1 MSAWPALGCVV
12 LFLLPFAAGGLFAA
26 VMAVRAARSGDWAQ
40 AGFLGIFALTFGGVG
55 LGGIAAVL
63 AGRRRVE
70 EGLARE
76 ARYPDAPWLWRED
89 WASRRI
95 TDASR
100 TEMWSAWI
108 FTALWNLVSIPSAAL
123 AVRAALN
130 EGNRA
135 ALIALFF
142 PAVGMG
148 LLVWA
153 ARATLRYRRY
163 GVSRL
168 DLATLPAV
176 VGHSLEGTLRTPDG
190 LHPAEGFRL
199 VLTCIRRATTGSGD
213 DRSTSETVLWQEEQ
227 QAACA
232 GVTIPVEFAI
242 PADAAPCDPG
252 KASDRTLW
260 RLDVTADVPGVDY
273 AATFEVPV
281 FRTAESDR
289 PLTEAER
296 AAVARSALPGDYR
309 QPPGSPIRVS
319 TTRRGT
325 EIYYPPARN
334 PGVAAGLTVFLGIW
348 AAAIWATIS
357 FDAPLIFPLV
367 FGLFGLLLLIVALD
381 QWLGVM
387 RVTAGDGTVVVATGW
402 VVPGRERT
410 LRAADV
416 AEVTTRIA
424 SQAGRTPY
432 YDITLV
438 TAAGR
443 RVAVGGGIRDK
454 REAEWLAGMIRR
466 AVKPE
471 RESS

>member
-1 MSAWPALGCVV
+1 MGCIV
-12 LFLLPFAAGGLFAA
+12 LFLLPFAAGGVFAA
-26 VMAVRAARSGDWAQ
+26 VLAVRAARSGEWAQ
-40 AGFLGIFALTFGGVG
+40 AGFLATFALTFCGVG
-55 LGGIAAVL
+55 LGGIATVL

-70 EGLARE
+70 EAFARE

-100 TEMWSAWI
+100 TEMWSAWV
-108 FTALWNLVSIPSAAL
+108 FTALWNLVSIPSAVL

-130 EGNRA
+130 EGNHA
-135 ALIALFF
+135 ALIALLF
-142 PAVGMG
+142 PVVGAG

-153 ARATLRYRRY
+153 VRATLRYRRF

-176 VGHSLEGTLRTPDG
+176 VGHVLEGTLRTPDG
-190 LHPAEGFRL
+190 LRPAEGFRV
-199 VLTCIRRATTGSGD
+199 VLSCIRRVTTGSRD
-213 DRSTSETVLWQEEQ
+213 NRSTSENVLWEEEQ
-227 QAACA
+227 RASGT
-232 GVTIPVEFAI
+232 GVAIPVTFAI
-242 PADAAPCDPG
+242 PADAAPSDPG
-252 KASDRTLW
+252 RAADRTLW
-260 RLDVTADVPGVDY
+260 RLSVTADVPGVDY

-296 AAVARSALPGDYR
+296 AVATRSALPGDYR

-387 RVTAGDGTVVVATGW
+387 RVTAGDGTVVVAKGW

-438 TAAGR
+438 TTAGR

-471 RESS
+471 RESA